1 MEGKRECYPWTPE
14 NVILFLAEENCRYLH
29 FFFFTCVEGRQEE
42 RQGEEERGII
52 GCTVSWRSRIV
63 VDPLVKDVLEIEDA
77 EL

>member
-1 MEGKRECYPWTPE
+1 M
-14 NVILFLAEENCRYLH
+14 
-29 FFFFTCVEGRQEE
+29 EGRQEE
-42 RQGEEERGII
+42 RQREEERGII